1 MPIRCTEIE
10 SLVQTY
16 LDDELAEGETRELEL
31 HVGACDG
38 CRRQVTAAAR
48 FHARLRQDL
57 AALAPPSAPEELCK
71 RVALAL
77 DQEDWRTRRTRTT
90 WVLPGAATV
99 AAAAALLLF
108 VVTPASMTPTATT
121 TTTTTATTATATTR
135 PNLAQPQVTEAAVL
149 EHARRPPLE
158 VQGAAVS
165 PWMRQHYSP
174 TAEMPR
180 FEGVRTVLRG
190 GRLGHLRDRQ
200 SMQLYYDVLHGQ
212 RRHEVVVHVF
222 DGRGVDFASGFPQ
235 GRPYHIDGKELW
247 IGELRGYGVIA
258 HQDARGTAYLFTS
271 EDLSGERL
279 LEIVARADMLS
290 SNR

>member
-1 MPIRCTEIE
+1 MPIRCTDIE

-31 HVGACDG
+31 HVGECES
-38 CRRQVTAAAR
+38 CRRQVTRAAR
-48 FHARLRQDL
+48 FHDRLRQDL
-57 AALAPPSAPEELCK
+57 ATLAPPSAPEALCQ

-77 DQEDWRTRRTRTT
+77 DQEDWRMRRARMRTT

-108 VVTPASMTPTATT
+108 VVTQMNPTASQ
-121 TTTTTATTATATTR
+121 TANPTER
-135 PNLAQPQVTEAAVL
+135 PTQPQVTEAAVL
-149 EHARRPPLE
+149 EHIRRPPLE

-174 TAEMPR
+174 TVQMPR

-190 GRLGHLRDRQ
+190 GRLGQLRGRQ
-200 SMQLYYDVLHGQ
+200 AMQLYYDVLHGQ

-222 DGRGVDFASGFPQ
+222 DGRDIDFASGFPE
-235 GRPYHIDGKELW
+235 GRPHRLDGKELW
-247 IGELRGYGVIA
+247 VGQLRGYGVVA
-258 HQDARGTAYLFTS
+258 HRDARGTAYLFTS
-271 EDLSGERL
+271 EDLSGDRL

-290 SNR
+290 ADR

>member
-16 LDDELAEGETRELEL
+16 LDDELAEGENRELEL
-31 HVGACDG
+31 HVGACES
-38 CRRQVTAAAR
+38 CRKHVAAAAR

-57 AALAPPSAPEELCK
+57 AALAPPGAPEDLCK

-77 DQEDWRTRRTRTT
+77 DQEDWRMRRPRTT
-90 WVLPGAATV
+90 WLLPGAATL

-108 VVTPASMTPTATT
+108 VVTPATTPS
-121 TTTTTATTATATTR
+121 TR
-135 PNLAQPQVTEAAVL
+135 PIMTQPQVTEAAVL
-149 EHARRPPLE
+149 EHIRRPPLE

-174 TAEMPR
+174 TAEMPK

-200 SMQLYYDVLHGQ
+200 AMQLYYDVLHGQ
-212 RRHEVVVHVF
+212 RRHEVVVNVF
-222 DGRGVDFASGFPQ
+222 DGRGVDFASGFPE
-235 GRPYHIDGKELW
+235 GRPYHMDGKALW

-258 HQDARGTAYLFTS
+258 YQDARGTAYLFTS